1 MDSRNILCFLAV
13 GGVSVLAFGQ
23 ALPVTPR
30 GEGPDIAAGSIRP
43 ADAPVDKA
51 AALRLFDRART
62 SYDLRTSGR
71 AYDLKVSFTV
81 DSGGQTRY
89 DGAWQME
96 DIYDPQQGLR
106 WTATLPG
113 SYSITRIHSRQML
126 YGEETDS
133 YVPLRL
139 HEVRAALFDPLPAGN
154 QFHGLIRTADLA
166 SNGQHLT
173 CMLFSGGV
181 DSGDAGS
188 GRHWNEAEDCVDPE
202 SGLLRLH
209 SQVPGRYYAY
219 DYSNAIQLGNRIVPR
234 KVTVHEAGRIVTTIS
249 VDNLTELTAADPS
262 LFVPTQ
268 EMKARGRPIR
278 MGPAERLFRVST
290 AASAAHGPQAGVVCV
305 FGVVNASGQLV
316 EAHSLQPSDP
326 NSQAAVEAAQ
336 KMSFSRPGLP
346 GAIPKQFFVFVIR
359 KFVPSP

>member
-1 MDSRNILCFLAV
+1 MVSRNIMWFLAT
-13 GGVSVLAFGQ
+13 GGLTVLAFGQ
-23 ALPVTPR
+23 SLPITPR
-30 GEGPDIAAGSIRP
+30 GDSPDILAGPIRV
-43 ADAPVDKA
+43 ANAPVDKA
-51 AALRLFDRART
+51 AALQLFGRARS
-62 SYDLRTSGR
+62 SYDLRTAGR

-96 DIYDPQQGLR
+96 EIYDPQQGLR
-106 WTATLPG
+106 WTASLPG
-113 SYSITRIHSRQML
+113 SYSITRIDAHGML

-154 QFHGLIRTADLA
+154 QFHGTIRTADTTSDA
-166 SNGQHLT
+166 QQLT
-173 CMLFSGGV
+173 CMLFSGGTATADV
-181 DSGDAGS
+181 GP
-188 GRHWNEAEDCVDPE
+188 GRRWNEGEDCIDPA

-219 DYSNAIQLGNRIVPR
+219 DYSNAVQFGNRLFPR

-249 VDNLTELTAADPS
+249 VASLTELTSADPS
-262 LFVPTQ
+262 LFVPTE
-268 EMKARGRPIR
+268 EMKAKGRPIKLA
-278 MGPAERLFRVST
+278 PAEKLFRVST
-290 AASAAHGPQAGVVCV
+290 AASAGDGAHPGVVCV
-305 FGVVNASGQLV
+305 FGVVNGSGQLV

-326 NSQAAVEAAQ
+326 NSQAAVEAAE